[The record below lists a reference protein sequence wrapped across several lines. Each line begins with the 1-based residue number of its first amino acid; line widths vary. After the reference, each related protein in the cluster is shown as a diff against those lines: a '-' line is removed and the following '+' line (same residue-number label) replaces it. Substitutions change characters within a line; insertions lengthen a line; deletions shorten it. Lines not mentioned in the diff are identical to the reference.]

1 MTDPTLDLVI
11 DWINGAGDNFDEAS
25 RRCELFNREWADPSK
40 LAMFFAK
47 CGWTA
52 HDTMRI
58 LVKASAYTVEHWSEF
73 DT

>member
-1 MTDPTLDLVI
+1 MSDPTPDLVI
-11 DWINGAGDNFDEAS
+11 DWLNQPDDFDEQS
-25 RRCELFNREWADPSK
+25 RRCEIFNTEWADPGK

-58 LVKASAYTVEHWSEF
+58 LVQASAYTVEHWSEF